1 MAIDRG
7 SSAIPAPQV
16 RTPEEVVVFLGDQ
29 LERQGR
35 HPTAGLPVDLHPL
48 LDAAPPGEERAEVVE
63 LIDSCQHSWGW
74 IDHSGGKGYNYVLT
88 PLGLDGYTQIQE
100 ARRKAK
106 LAQKPLI
113 GLGMAAERWYGQQ
126 RNLFPLL
133 SPLIEKAIVGVVAFV
148 IGLVVGLLF

>member
-1 MAIDRG
+1 MAIDRA

-16 RTPEEVVVFLGDQ
+16 RTPEEVVAFLGDQ

-48 LDAAPPGEERAEVVE
+48 LDAAPPGEERSEVVE

-88 PLGLDGYTQIQE
+88 PLGLDVYTQIQE

-106 LAQKPLI
+106 LAQKPLT
-113 GLGMAAERWYGQQ
+113 GLGKPQSDGTA
-126 RNLFPLL
+126 NIVTCFPFSAL
-133 SPLIEKAIVGVVAFV
+133 SLRRRSWAWS
-148 IGLVVGLLF
+148 LSL